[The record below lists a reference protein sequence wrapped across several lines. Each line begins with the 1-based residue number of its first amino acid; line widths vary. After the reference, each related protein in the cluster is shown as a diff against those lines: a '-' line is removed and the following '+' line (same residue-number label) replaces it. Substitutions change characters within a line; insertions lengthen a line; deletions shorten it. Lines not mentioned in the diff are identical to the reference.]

1 MTVGI
6 VLVSHSAALARA
18 TADVAGALS
27 GPDVLLE
34 PAGGTDDGGMG
45 TSIELIRS
53 AVTKADAGDGV
64 LILMDMGSSVLTAK
78 TLQADL
84 EDADLE
90 EDGGEPTVR
99 LADAP
104 FVEGAVAAAVLAS
117 TGADLEAVAQS
128 AEQAWSMR
136 KL

>member
-6 VLVSHSAALARA
+6 VLVSHSAALAAA
-18 TADVAGALS
+18 TAEVSGTLS
-27 GPDVLLE
+27 GPAVRLE

-53 AVTKADAGDGV
+53 AVSKADAGDGV

-84 EDADLE
+84 EDANLE
-90 EDGGEPTVR
+90 DDGGTPLVR